1 MDLVYQ
7 RWVIW
12 VRQMD
17 LIFNGAWKFSHLSK
31 CVIKSQNNS
40 VGTCVPNQYKV
51 CQDASKELNAS
62 MVSDT
67 SPYQLHLI
75 FQW

>member
-17 LIFNGAWKFSHLSK
+17 LIFNGAWKFSHLIK

-40 VGTCVPNQYKV
+40 EGICVSNQYIDESLKCV
-51 CQDASKELNAS
+51 KMRQKNS
-62 MVSDT
+62 M
-67 SPYQLHLI
+67 HR
-75 FQW
+75 W